1 MQAVI
6 ELLELYLR
14 KLKLGCEWMNTT
26 KLVCLILVVLVVC
39 IPCLQSMNLSVSAD
53 SNDDN
58 IADYAH
64 STWADEY
71 GQYKVYSS
79 FSAGYWVGLW
89 DPHYGTWIYDFK
101 LGAVASSTGGGWS
114 FGDDG
119 VIMAT
124 AFQIDV
130 TENTEGVILS
140 TLDSLNYIWSTPEA
154 DGRCNNLGSVS
165 ILLMDLAMAAVTSA
179 GASLTWTAVSF
190 LIDSFA
196 NAVDESSTHAN
207 KIWRLW
213 EWDKKLDECAQH
225 MMFRADVYPNEAVTL
240 KTSYAVF
247 GYPFELMQPIPIH
260 FIIRAPAAPN
270 ASQVVFSDSNHSGK
284 IIEITRNQLEEAKM
298 NGSISEIT
306 AERLLSSNEDVFY
319 AAINTVEMATNDEDS
334 EVWVDSSRGGMDVIR
349 REIDRSEMIAHV
361 FDRQNDD
368 ANDIVAKHIQRLKEL
383 NGMLRMIEGDNS
395 PMSNFCFL
403 DRYNLPPYADV

>member
-1 MQAVI
+1 MMLNRYRWELQSDRALMQAVI

-140 TLDSLNYIWSTPEA
+140 TLDSCNYSEPP
-154 DGRCNNLGSVS
+154 VS
-165 ILLMDLAMAAVTSA
+165 CCFFDV
-179 GASLTWTAVSF
+179 SLV
-190 LIDSFA
+190 
-196 NAVDESSTHAN
+196 
-207 KIWRLW
+207 
-213 EWDKKLDECAQH
+213 
-225 MMFRADVYPNEAVTL
+225 
-240 KTSYAVF
+240 
-247 GYPFELMQPIPIH
+247 
-260 FIIRAPAAPN
+260 
-270 ASQVVFSDSNHSGK
+270 
-284 IIEITRNQLEEAKM
+284 
-298 NGSISEIT
+298 
-306 AERLLSSNEDVFY
+306 
-319 AAINTVEMATNDEDS
+319 
-334 EVWVDSSRGGMDVIR
+334 
-349 REIDRSEMIAHV
+349 
-361 FDRQNDD
+361 
-368 ANDIVAKHIQRLKEL
+368 
-383 NGMLRMIEGDNS
+383 
-395 PMSNFCFL
+395 
-403 DRYNLPPYADV
+403 